1 MAKALVRSQS
11 GLVETF
17 AAWIVDNPIK
27 AMLLPA
33 LLAIILAVGAALLI
47 FRSDHLIFFSETNDD
62 LIAFEAFE
70 ATYTKSNSLIFVVTA
85 SDGDVFTPEHL
96 TALLDLT
103 DRAWELPSVRRV
115 DSVVNFQNASATGDE
130 IIIDH
135 LLRDDDPV
143 DQAAVDR
150 IREVALSE
158 PVLINRLI
166 SPAGDVTGVAVNFD
180 ISADQK
186 DRLIPEINAAARA
199 IIADLAPASPDL
211 DFRLSGS
218 AALDYA
224 FVEAI
229 LRDATMLMPVM
240 IMVILAVITLTL
252 GSIWA
257 TLIGAAVVGLS
268 IAAAMGLGGL
278 LGIPLSP
285 PSASAPSVI
294 ITVATADC
302 IHMTWAVLRK
312 LNENLP
318 KQQAIYRAILAT
330 WRPITFTS
338 LTTAIGFFSLNFA
351 ESPPFQHLGTLAGF
365 GTLIAMVLSL
375 TLMPAAL
382 LFVPIRPREGS
393 RMLGRFCF
401 GLGAFVIR
409 HHLVVLIGAGTVA
422 VGIGAFAFTN
432 DLNDRYVNYFDD
444 SFQFRRDTD
453 YMDQHLTGF
462 DTLEYSLVHGED
474 TGIADPS
481 YLHEVQLFTDWFEEQ
496 PEVIHVNS
504 ITDVMKTMNQVLHG
518 DEPDQ
523 YQIPEARNNAAQ
535 YLMLYEMSL
544 PIGIDLKNQITVDK
558 SASRL
563 TVTLR
568 EITTEDVLD
577 LVARAETWAERNLD
591 IIGVPEATG
600 ASLLFAHIGM
610 RNITS
615 MLWGTAL
622 ALLGVSVLMF
632 LLFRSVS
639 AGIAATLTN
648 LLPALVAIGAWGIFV
663 GEVGL
668 AVSVIAAM
676 TLGIVVDDT
685 IHFIDKYL
693 HARRELDMGP
703 DQAVLDAFGAAGP
716 AMITTTM
723 ALCSGFFCLWFSGFQ
738 INSWIGLMAAITIFV
753 ALVIDLLLLPA
764 ILVTIG
770 RKVG

>member
-1 MAKALVRSQS
+1 MEKTLAGPQA
-11 GLVETF
+11 GLIETM

-27 AMLLPA
+27 AILAPA
-33 LLAIILAVGAALLI
+33 LLALIMALGVLLLI
-47 FRSDHLIFFSETNDD
+47 FRSDHLIFFSESNED

-70 ATYTKSNSLIFVVTA
+70 ATYTKSNSLVFVVTA
-85 SDGDVFTPEHL
+85 KNGDIFTAEHL
-96 TALLDLT
+96 TTLLDLT
-103 DRAWELPSVRRV
+103 DKAWNLPSVRRV
-115 DSVVNFQNASATGDE
+115 DSVVNFQNAAANGDE

-135 LLRDDDPV
+135 LLRSGDPT
-143 DQAAVDR
+143 DAETIER
-150 IREVALSE
+150 IREDALSE
-158 PVLINRLI
+158 AALVNRLI
-166 SPAGDVTGVAVNFD
+166 SPEGDVTGVSVNFD
-180 ISADQK
+180 ITADQK
-186 DRLIPEINAAARA
+186 DTLIPEINEAARA
-199 IIADLAPASPDL
+199 IIADLAPANPDL
-211 DFRLSGS
+211 EFRISGS
-218 AALDYA
+218 TALDYA
-224 FVEAI
+224 FLEAI
-229 LRDATMLMPVM
+229 LRDASQLVPAMVVIIFLVM
-240 IMVILAVITLTL
+240 ALIL

-257 TLIGAAVVGLS
+257 SFTASIVVGLS
-268 IAAAMGLGGL
+268 ILAAMGLGGL
-278 LGIPLSP
+278 LGIPLSS

-294 ITVATADC
+294 LTIATADC
-302 IHMTWAVLRK
+302 IHMTWAILRK

-318 KQQAIYRAILAT
+318 KKQAIYRAILVT

-365 GTLIAMVLSL
+365 GTIIAMVLSL

-382 LFVPIRPREGS
+382 CFLPIKPREGS
-393 RMLGRFCF
+393 RVLGRMCF
-401 GLGAFVIR
+401 GLGAFVIS
-409 HHLVVLIGAGTVA
+409 HHLVVLVCGAAVA
-422 VGIGAFAFTN
+422 LGIGAMAFTN
-432 DLNDRYVNYFDD
+432 DLNDRFVNYFDD

-453 YMDQHLTGF
+453 YMDQRLTGF
-462 DTLEYSLVHGED
+462 DTIEYSLVQGED
-474 TGIADPS
+474 TGIADPD
-481 YLHEVQLFTDWFEEQ
+481 YLREVQAFAEWFEAQ

-504 ITDVMKTMNQVLHG
+504 IVDVMKTMNRVLHG

-523 YQIPEARNNAAQ
+523 YQIPEARTNAAQ

-544 PIGIDLKNQITVDK
+544 PTGIDLKDQLTVDK
-558 SASRL
+558 SASRM
-563 TVTLR
+563 TVTMR
-568 EITTEDVLD
+568 EIKTEQMLD
-577 LVARAETWAERNLD
+577 LVDRAKTWAEGNLK
-591 IIGVPEATG
+591 IIAVPEATG
-600 ASLLFAHIGM
+600 ASVLFSHIGM

-615 MLWGTAL
+615 MLFGTAI
-622 ALLGVSVLMF
+622 ALIGVSALMF
-632 LLFRSVS
+632 LLFRSAS
-639 AGIAATLTN
+639 AGVAATFTN
-648 LLPALVAIGAWGIFV
+648 LLPALVAVGFWGIFV

-703 DQAVLDAFGAAGP
+703 EQAVLDAFGAAGP

-723 ALCSGFFCLWFSGFQ
+723 ALCAGFFCLWFSGFQ

>member
-1 MAKALVRSQS
+1 MSGPQS
-11 GLVETF
+11 GLIERL
-17 AAWIVDNPIK
+17 AAWVVDNPIK

-33 LLAIILAVGAALLI
+33 LLAIIMALGMALLI
-47 FRSDHLIFFSETNDD
+47 FRSDHLIFFSDSNED

-70 ATYTKSNSLIFVVTA
+70 ATYTKSNSLIFLVTA
-85 SDGDVFTPEHL
+85 KGGDVFTPEHL
-96 TALLDLT
+96 KALLDLT
-103 DRAWELPSVRRV
+103 DKAWELPSVRRV
-115 DSVVNFQNASATGDE
+115 DSVVNFQNAAADGDD
-130 IIIDH
+130 IVIDH
-135 LLRDDDPV
+135 LLRAGDPTG
-143 DQAAVDR
+143 AAAIER
-150 IREVALSE
+150 IRQEALSE
-158 PVLINRLI
+158 AALVNRLI
-166 SPAGDVTGVAVNFD
+166 SPDGDVTGVAVNFN

-186 DRLIPEINAAARA
+186 DRLIPEINKAARA
-199 IIADLAPASPDL
+199 IIAEIAQENPELE
-211 DFRLSGS
+211 FRLSGS

-229 LRDATMLMPVM
+229 LRDAAMLVPVM
-240 IMVILAVITLTL
+240 VVVILVVITLIL

-268 IAAAMGLGGL
+268 IAAAMGLGGFL
-278 LGIPLSP
+278 RIPLSP

-294 ITVATADC
+294 VTIATADC
-302 IHMTWAVLRK
+302 IHMTWAILRK

-318 KQQAIYRAILAT
+318 KKQAIFRAILIT

-365 GTLIAMVLSL
+365 GALIAMVLSL

-382 LFVPIRPREGS
+382 YFLPIKPRDGS
-393 RMLGRFCF
+393 RVLGRMCF
-401 GLGAFVIR
+401 GLGTFVIR
-409 HHLVVLIGAGTVA
+409 HRLVVLICGGAVA
-422 VGIGAFAFTN
+422 LGIGAMAFTN
-432 DLNDRYVNYFDD
+432 DLNDRYVNYFDE

-462 DTLEYSLVHGED
+462 DTIEYSLVQGED
-474 TGIADPS
+474 TGIADPD
-481 YLHEVQLFTDWFEEQ
+481 YLREVQAFSDWFEEQ

-504 ITDVMKTMNQVLHG
+504 IVDVMKTMNRVLHG

-544 PIGIDLKNQITVDK
+544 PTGIDLKNQITVDK
-558 SASRL
+558 SASRM
-563 TVTLR
+563 TVTMR
-568 EITTEDVLD
+568 EIKTEQMLD
-577 LVARAETWAERNLD
+577 LVERAEIWAEDNLE
-591 IIGVPEATG
+591 IVAVPEATG
-600 ASLLFAHIGM
+600 ASVLFSHIGM

-615 MLWGTAL
+615 MLLGTAI
-622 ALLGVSVLMF
+622 ALVGVSALMF
-632 LLFRSVS
+632 VLFRSAS
-639 AGIAATLTN
+639 AGIAATCTN
-648 LLPALVAIGAWGIFV
+648 LLPALVAIGFWGIFV

-716 AMITTTM
+716 AMITTTL
-723 ALCSGFFCLWFSGFQ
+723 ALCAGFLCLWFSGFQ